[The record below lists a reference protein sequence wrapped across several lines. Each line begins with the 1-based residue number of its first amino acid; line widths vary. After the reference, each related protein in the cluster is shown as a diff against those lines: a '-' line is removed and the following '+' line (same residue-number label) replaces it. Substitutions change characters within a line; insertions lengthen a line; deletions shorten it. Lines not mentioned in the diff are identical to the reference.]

1 MEELMCN
8 ILSDQNCFL
17 LALYCQSG
25 VSAVVL
31 GLFGALTPHSSYGGQ
46 CSTVCS
52 IAREMFFS

>member
-8 ILSDQNCFL
+8 ILSDQNYFL

-31 GLFGALTPHSSYGGQ
+31 GLFGALTPRSSYGGQ
-46 CSTVCS
+46 CGTVQCVL
-52 IAREMFFS
+52 